1 MHSPREY
8 DRRRVVEYDLPDE
21 WRVVV
26 GRTAGD
32 NDWLSIRV
40 AHPRDWW
47 FHVRSLPGSH
57 TLLLA
62 REHLDPDRDT
72 LHLAARLAAYHSK
85 ARSAGVVP
93 VSCTRA
99 EFVTKPKG
107 TKAGTVQIR
116 KENVLKVR
124 PMTPDEAAA
133 MKVQHTNREI

>member
-1 MHSPREY
+1 MDSPREY
-8 DRRRVVEYDLPDE
+8 DRQRVVEYDLPGE

-26 GRTAGD
+26 GKAAGD
-32 NDWLSIRV
+32 NDWLSIKI
-40 AHPRDWW
+40 AQPRDWW

-62 REHLDPDRDT
+62 RENTDPDRDT
-72 LHLAARLAAYHSK
+72 LHLAAKLAAYHSK

-99 EFVTKPKG
+99 EYVTKPKG
-107 TKAGTVQIR
+107 AKTGTVQIR

-124 PMTPDEAAA
+124 PMTADEAAA
-133 MKVQHTNREI
+133 VKLKL

>member
-1 MHSPREY
+1 MDPPREY

-21 WRVVV
+21 WRVII

-99 EFVTKPKG
+99 ENVMKPKG
-107 TKAGTVQIR
+107 TKTGTVQIR
-116 KENVLKVR
+116 KETVLKVR

-133 MKVQHTNREI
+133 MKVQYTH